1 MVVFVFAKHVGFLLF
16 KNLFSMTGWDL
27 LDNFIPA
34 CSQSKNK
41 PVHSIL
47 GYKVTIQVNA
57 SETQEGATI

>member
-1 MVVFVFAKHVGFLLF
+1 
-16 KNLFSMTGWDL
+16 MTGWYL
-27 LDNFIPA
+27 LDNFILA